1 LVSGLSGVPRELA
14 VKLVKS
20 GYIHLRRRLTRSV
33 SAKDKERFLIW
44 LPVEHNEIWK
54 AIWESGRTVS
64 IFIEVPEELG
74 E

>member
-1 LVSGLSGVPRELA
+1 VSGLSDVPRELTI
-14 VKLVKS
+14 KLVRS

-33 SAKDKERFLIW
+33 RAEGKERFLIW